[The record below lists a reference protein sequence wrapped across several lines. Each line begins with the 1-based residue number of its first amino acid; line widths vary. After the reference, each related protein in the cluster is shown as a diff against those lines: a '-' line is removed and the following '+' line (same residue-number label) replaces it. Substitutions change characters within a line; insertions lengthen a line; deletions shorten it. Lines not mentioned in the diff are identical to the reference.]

1 MALLDILKNINL
13 LLKEAFEVSPVV
25 LQLLNVHVHIFQL
38 LTLDA
43 FQVIFAHLLV
53 HLEDLVQLTTLA
65 FSLLALCHALVHE
78 IAVHLGGIDI
88 LLKTA
93 TGHASALFTRSSTLE
108 CSLLSAAWGA
118 AFELTRLNLVFHLGV
133 DHALTAGHH
142 HKALSIS
149 LDLAFE
155 LGRDLEVA
163 IFVKLAL
170 DLVSIL
176 IRGE

>member
-13 LLKEAFEVSPVV
+13 LLKESFEVSPVV
-25 LQLLNVHVHIFQL
+25 LQLLDVHVHIFEL

-43 FQVIFAHLLV
+43 LQVIFAHLLV

-65 FSLLALCHALVHE
+65 FSLLALGHTLVHE
-78 IAVHLGGIDI
+78 VAVHLGGIDI
-88 LLKTA
+88 FLETA
-93 TGHASALFTRSSTLE
+93 TGHASALFTRSSTPE

-118 AFELTRLNLVFHLGV
+118 ALKCALLDLVFHLGV
-133 DHALTAGHH
+133 DHALTASHY
-142 HKALSIS
+142 HKALSVS

-163 IFVKLAL
+163 IFVELAL
-170 DLVSIL
+170 DLVTIL
-176 IRGE
+176 VRGE